1 MKNCRIV
8 IFVTKCTEKVVKYLY
23 FHGKIAVFQNPQER
37 ARGNQSLRPCFSG
50 SPDPNGPQ
58 KFCEML
64 VTVFEASKV
73 LCLAVRPRSARNSAS
88 EARKAGGLNR
98 VALILNEMHET
109 ISDCRMRRRHS
120 MPAP

>member
-73 LCLAVRPRSARNSAS
+73 LCLAVQPPFTNCDFPLKYAPFRQESWFTHCR
-88 EARKAGGLNR
+88 
-98 VALILNEMHET
+98 HDET
-109 ISDCRMRRRHS
+109 L
-120 MPAP
+120 A

>member
-1 MKNCRIV
+1 MKLEITSLHFC
-8 IFVTKCTEKVVKYLY
+8 YLI
-23 FHGKIAVFQNPQER
+23 HRKSGKIPHFHSKITVFQNPLVR

-73 LCLAVRPRSARNSAS
+73 LCLAVWADTKQNILIEKSWIPWSAQQYVLSG
-88 EARKAGGLNR
+88 RKFKHTEPLGN
-98 VALILNEMHET
+98 
-109 ISDCRMRRRHS
+109 
-120 MPAP
+120 

>member
-1 MKNCRIV
+1 MKLEITSLHFC
-8 IFVTKCTEKVVKYLY
+8 YLI
-23 FHGKIAVFQNPQER
+23 HRKSGKIPHFHSKITVFQNPLVR

-73 LCLAVRPRSARNSAS
+73 LCLAVRAVVCFAS
-88 EARKAGGLNR
+88 IRESNFFPDKTALENCVAKQNGGR
-98 VALILNEMHET
+98 FIGV
-109 ISDCRMRRRHS
+109 
-120 MPAP
+120 

>member
-8 IFVTKCTEKVVKYLY
+8 IFVTKCTEKVVKSLY
-23 FHGKIAVFQNPQER
+23 FHGKIAVFQNPLVR
-37 ARGNQSLRPCFSG
+37 ARGDQSQRPCFSG

-73 LCLAVRPRSARNSAS
+73 LCLAVQTECDPYDGNRDD
-88 EARKAGGLNR
+88 AGQTFPSTVR
-98 VALILNEMHET
+98 
-109 ISDCRMRRRHS
+109 
-120 MPAP
+120 